1 MVPSLARTARPGRR
15 LPKSALLAPTPTIH
29 PVSTM
34 PSR

>member
-1 MVPSLARTARPGRR
+1 MVLLLARTARTRR